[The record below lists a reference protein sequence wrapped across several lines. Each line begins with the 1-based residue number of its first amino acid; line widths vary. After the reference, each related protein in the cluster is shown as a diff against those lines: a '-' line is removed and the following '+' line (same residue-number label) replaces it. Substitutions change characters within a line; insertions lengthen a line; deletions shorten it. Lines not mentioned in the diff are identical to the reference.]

1 MVNLADSTHVVTVL
15 SKQLRHGKHVGHVA
29 PEGSGVTH
37 RSIGV
42 GIQPGHQRCTG
53 RATHRI
59 LTVHIFEPN
68 SAIGQFVQLRCFALR
83 VPEPAQG
90 GVEVVRHQK
99 QDIRLVR
106 CPQRGDSHAS
116 SNESQ
121 AEEKSSESGSYH
133 F

>member
-1 MVNLADSTHVVTVL
+1 MVNLTDSTHMVTVL
-15 SKQLRHGKHVGHVA
+15 SKQLRHCKHVGHVA
-29 PEGSGVTH
+29 PECSDVTH

-68 SAIGQFVQLRCFALR
+68 SAIGQFVQFRCFALR

-99 QDIRLVR
+99 QNIRLIL
-106 CPQRGDSHAS
+106 CPRRRDSHACGY
-116 SNESQ
+116 ESQ
-121 AEEKSSESGSYH
+121 AQ
-133 F
+133 